1 MAQLATIATI
11 ASTAASVAQGVSQ
24 VQSSRKAAAQQQA
37 AQAAQDAAVQAQAAE
52 RARQRQSLLDKT
64 IASTRARLAAS
75 GASADSG
82 SGRALIDGMRG
93 EAAAAQDADE
103 RQFAARLAAGR
114 RSLLDDSA
122 TLSGFTRAVRGASSL
137 GSGLRSLLDVF

>member
-24 VQSSRKAAAQQQA
+24 AQSARKAAAEQR
-37 AQAAQDAAVQAQAAE
+37 AAQDAALQAQAAE
-52 RARQRQSLLDKT
+52 RARQRQALLEKT

-82 SGRALIDGMRG
+82 SGRALIEGMRS
-93 EAAAAQDADE
+93 EAAAARDADE